1 MGMSA
6 GSAANALDP
15 QGDGKV
21 WQTECPPID
30 APEIERTMMMAMRAL
45 DLVKGKISNHGGI
58 KPLKRRF

>member
-1 MGMSA
+1 MCMAA
-6 GSAANALDP
+6 GVAANALDP

-45 DLVKGKISNHGGI
+45 NLMKRKVRNDGRIN
-58 KPLKRRF
+58 PLKRSF